1 MVSRLTFKIAK
12 NMRKIHLFVLI
23 AMLLVGITFSVIQII
38 KANPDAPNP
47 GHSASEIECDTNL
60 CIATPTGRVGIG
72 STSPGAKLQINPSN
86 STEGLR
92 IVTASD
98 YSPLNIRNATNDIFR
113 IDQTGTLAAGA
124 VPWARLS
131 AFPANCP
138 SGQFVVGVGGTLTC
152 AAVSGLPSGTSGQT
166 LRHDGTNW
174 LANSVFYNNGTDI
187 GIGTTGPQAKLQI
200 NPGSGKEGLR
210 IVTASDYSPLN
221 IRNNANSADIFRVDQ
236 TESLAVGTVPW
247 ARLSSFPSACTSGQY
262 VTAVGGTLPCAAV
275 SGLPSGTS
283 GQTLRYGSSGWEASS
298 VLLNNGTG
306 VTIGGSGKLTVTT
319 IDPVYNNK

>member
-60 CIATPTGRVGIG
+60 CIATTTGRVGIG

-113 IDQTGTLAAGA
+113 VDQTGTLAAGA
-124 VPWARLS
+124 
-131 AFPANCP
+131 
-138 SGQFVVGVGGTLTC
+138 
-152 AAVSGLPSGTSGQT
+152 
-166 LRHDGTNW
+166 
-174 LANSVFYNNGTDI
+174 
-187 GIGTTGPQAKLQI
+187 
-200 NPGSGKEGLR
+200 
-210 IVTASDYSPLN
+210 
-221 IRNNANSADIFRVDQ
+221 
-236 TESLAVGTVPW
+236 VPW